1 MARKLK
7 PTGKTPRNLYRTSK
21 SQERAG
27 AGPGHLSSIVIGSGP
42 ARREGLVNLPNA
54 VPLTPVGQESPWA
67 EFRDLQVEARQACRE
82 VARTR
87 GVSPPNFRRLQNPLS
102 SPHP

>member
-42 ARREGLVNLPNA
+42 ARREGLVSLPNA
-54 VPLTPVGQESPWA
+54 VPLTPVGQENPWA

-82 VARTR
+82 VARIR
-87 GVSPPNFRRLQNPLS
+87 GVSPQTLEASRIP
-102 SPHP
+102 